1 MRSTGNIVVWERN
14 LFEWKFVEDKGRCEI
29 YNYKYIQIFNP
40 TLKEMLVIFIFSLQ
54 DGKNKTIL
62 KA

>member
-1 MRSTGNIVVWERN
+1 MREK
-14 LFEWKFVEDKGRCEI
+14 LFEWKFVEDKGWCEI

-54 DGKNKTIL
+54 DDKNKTIL

>member
-1 MRSTGNIVVWERN
+1 MRFIIIN
-14 LFEWKFVEDKGRCEI
+14 K
-29 YNYKYIQIFNP
+29 IQIFNP